1 MDETDFSRERW
12 WCGSIVRSHIVQ
24 SNAYDV
30 AVLRK
35 ALRSPVIESSEVN
48 ELFEYLRA
56 LRLPPGDFAI
66 FGSGPLIVR
75 RCIEATNDLDV
86 ICRGDAW
93 KRVCLSGNVSV
104 DERYGVSLAS
114 HCNGRLTFGTRWAI
128 GNFDIDALID
138 SAETIDGLPFVELR
152 HVIAYKE
159 LRASSK
165 DLLHLEQ
172 YRQAARR

>member
-1 MDETDFSRERW
+1 MQCAQWR
-12 WCGSIVRSHIVQ
+12 CGNIVRSHIVQ

-35 ALRSPVIESSEVN
+35 ALRSSVIESSEIN
-48 ELFEYLRA
+48 ELFDYLRG

-75 RCIEATNDLDV
+75 RWIDATNDLDV
-86 ICRGDAW
+86 VCRGDAW
-93 KRVCLSGNVSV
+93 TRACETGNVSV
-104 DERYGVSLAS
+104 DKRYGVSLAS
-114 HCNGRLTFGTRWAI
+114 HCNGQITFGTRWAI
-128 GNFDIDALID
+128 GSFDIDTLID
-138 SAETIDGLPFVELR
+138 SAEIIDDLPFVELR

-159 LRASSK
+159 LRASPK

-172 YRQAARR
+172 YRQASGP